1 MASWSRVH
9 TALVE
14 DPRLISST
22 HMRQLADRCNS
33 SSRGSDPPNLPV
45 RCASMVLK
53 ADFTIPR
60 CVSARQLSSQP
71 SMLFE
76 ESRWLSAGPCL
87 RPELCRAMLLQ
98 QKDVLWDLRP
108 ESRLHNAVSR
118 HCCVLG
124 RGRKE
129 EDEGLREEVLE
140 HWCRGANSPE
150 GPKRVG
156 GIHSRHRAFCLGTT
170 VQCAVPEVWE
180 KASHLVTQV
189 GKERTWGNK

>member
-1 MASWSRVH
+1 MASWSRVY

-33 SSRGSDPPNLPV
+33 SSRGSDPPDLPV

-71 SMLFE
+71 ACS
-76 ESRWLSAGPCL
+76 SRKAGGFLLVRVSGQSCA
-87 RPELCRAMLLQ
+87 ELLLQ

-108 ESRLHNAVSR
+108 ESRLHSTVSR

-129 EDEGLREEVLE
+129 KDEGLREEVLK

-180 KASHLVTQV
+180 KASHPVTQV